1 MDELIELAELVG
13 TDHGLFLLVF
23 LLAFVDPGQ
32 AMAQIRRE
40 PETIG
45 LDAVTCNEI
54 LGVLAEPGDAFAD
67 QTAFGL
73 FRHRIGEGVGVADGR
88 S

>member
-45 LDAVTCNEI
+45 LDAVRQCK
-54 LGVLAEPGDAFAD
+54 
-67 QTAFGL
+67 
-73 FRHRIGEGVGVADGR
+73 
-88 S
+88 